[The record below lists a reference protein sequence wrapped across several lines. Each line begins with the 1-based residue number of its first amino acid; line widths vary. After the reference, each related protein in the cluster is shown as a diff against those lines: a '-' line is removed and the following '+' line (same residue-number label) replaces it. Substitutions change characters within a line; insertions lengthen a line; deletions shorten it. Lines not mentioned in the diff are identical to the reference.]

1 MILSFL
7 NFTLYIYKYLPIQD
21 PRLLT
26 EAGDLDVIF
35 IYTLRFQ

>member
-7 NFTLYIYKYLPIQD
+7 NFTLYKYKYLPMQD

-26 EAGDLDVIF
+26 EAGDLGFIF
-35 IYTLRFQ
+35 IYTLRFK